1 MADVSPPHPIYL
13 RVLAELESQCPTL
26 WKGPIILRLE
36 KIAKRVLIF
45 EIPQIVFLLKKIT
58 TVHKTRF
65 VSQNII
71 RRDCTKG

>member
-1 MADVSPPHPIYL
+1 MADVFPPHPIYL
-13 RVLAELESQCPTL
+13 RVLAELESQCLTL
-26 WKGPIILRLE
+26 WNGPIILRLK
-36 KIAKRVLIF
+36 KIAKRVLNF
-45 EIPQIVFLLKKIT
+45 KIPQIVFLLKKIT

>member
-45 EIPQIVFLLKKIT
+45 EIPQIVFLLKKNN
-58 TVHKTRF
+58 HS
-65 VSQNII
+65 SQNQI
-71 RRDCTKG
+71 CKPKYN